1 MIDHTTKLIQAIED
15 ILKGYGSPD
24 FLETLVQAE
33 RVVKKSRSERGVS
46 VIDA

>member
-33 RVVKKSRSERGVS
+33 KAIAEAKGEQS
-46 VIDA
+46 